1 MVNLPAPFTSFVP
14 TTARLARNLLAAAGF
29 CSVAAARAAAI
40 PVFDMAAPFMAAPF
54 MAAAFIA
61 RGAMDFECFGTNAS

>member
-1 MVNLPAPFTSFVP
+1 MVNLPLDFTSWVA
-14 TTARLARNLLAAAGF
+14 TSARLARNLLAVAGF

-40 PVFDMAAPFMAAPF
+40 PVFVMTAPF

-61 RGAMDFECFGTNAS
+61 LGAMASPRTREKPRAE

>member
-1 MVNLPAPFTSFVP
+1 MVNLPLDFTSLVA
-14 TTARLARNLLAAAGF
+14 TSARLARNLLAAAGF

-40 PVFDMAAPFMAAPF
+40 PVFVMTAPF

-61 RGAMDFECFGTNAS
+61 LGAMASPENRREYRELKQ